1 MDNQLLILR
10 TKYSEIIAKFAY
22 AERLTYYHSEYD
34 DEITIYFDSLYQM
47 NFKIQ
52 ALVETAERGYVY
64 AWDKFDD
71 EEEENVY
78 LSKSLSIDDFKNWV
92 NEERN
97 RQYMIYLNE
106 RN

>member
-1 MDNQLLILR
+1 
-10 TKYSEIIAKFAY
+10 
-22 AERLTYYHSEYD
+22 
-34 DEITIYFDSLYQM
+34 M

-52 ALVETAERGYVY
+52 ALIEAKERGYVY

-78 LSKSLSIDDFKNWV
+78 LSKCLPINDFKNWV